1 MELVSAQGPPWVLP
15 KPLFSPSSL
24 SSLSPAGEGGRRGG
38 HERGSKVSKGNPEL
52 PEGTLKAKGCKMGKY
67 ANLKKMNRGLNNTQ
81 LMAKWAK
88 LIKAGIVKEP
98 EFWPAMQ
105 RMPPYPQAF
114 TQRGTLQEIVFPEDE
129 LFKVPHSPPLLPPL
143 SPQPPLPH
151 KPRAHSTPP
160 SLFRTMTPHPK
171 QRSRRRA
178 HSMSQV
184 QPPIRTPPMHPVPR
198 PLLKSCVSARSGV
211 HEEKRGLEGRGCQGP

>member
-1 MELVSAQGPPWVLP
+1 
-15 KPLFSPSSL
+15 
-24 SSLSPAGEGGRRGG
+24 
-38 HERGSKVSKGNPEL
+38 
-52 PEGTLKAKGCKMGKY
+52 MGKY

-129 LFKVPHSPPLLPPL
+129 LFKVQHAHTLLPTPFPPSPPHLAGLERIQ
-143 SPQPPLPH
+143 SP
-151 KPRAHSTPP
+151 PP
-160 SLFRTMTPHPK
+160 S
-171 QRSRRRA
+171 
-178 HSMSQV
+178 
-184 QPPIRTPPMHPVPR
+184 
-198 PLLKSCVSARSGV
+198 SA
-211 HEEKRGLEGRGCQGP
+211 P